1 MRLAALTCRSYFSL
15 LRGGVPPERWTQ
27 YAKQL
32 GYSAIA
38 ITDTNALYGV
48 AEFFKA
54 AQQSEIKPIFGS
66 EILTDYQRA
75 ILLIE
80 NEQGYMNLCRIIST
94 LNLNKDFC
102 LIKELEKDSDGLICI
117 CFDQQLTKQ
126 LKTILPNDRLFFGCR
141 NEKDAQWSKVNKIEP
156 IAADTYTIVDNDDVI
171 RSKIL
176 NRIRQMSVEGP
187 GPEDG
192 CGLTSLPPE
201 QDLRQK
207 LKRYPKAITNCEQIA
222 NRCDFEL
229 FTGNYYFPKADI
241 GNEKNS
247 DIRLSKL
254 CHSLLGPK
262 YNPISHQIIKRL
274 EHELNVIKGNKFSD
288 YFLVVHEIV
297 SFAKSKNIPVEIR
310 GSAAGSLV
318 AHVLGFT
325 QVCPVKTDLYFE
337 RFMNPGRKDCPDIDI
352 DLCWRGRDGVI
363 KFCYDHWGYDH
374 VAMISTMNTYRYR
387 GAIRDVGRY
396 LTLEPSQIDELVE
409 NRRSNN
415 DTAIYDL
422 AKKIVGV
429 PRHVGIHCGGII
441 ITPRPVAQLAPL
453 QYTNKGVIVTQYEKD
468 AAEAIGLIKIDLL
481 GNRALS
487 TINEAVKLAEGEKQ
501 SLDIGKIS
509 KTDPKTAKL
518 LTEGKT
524 MGVFQCESPGMSQLC
539 RGLQVKS
546 QKDVMI
552 ALSLIRPGPAS
563 GGMKK
568 EFIERYVNKKPFK
581 YLHPKLEK
589 MLKDTYGLL
598 LFQEDVMKIAV
609 EIAGYSLAE
618 ANQFRTDVSKKVS
631 SIKLQKQYNDF
642 VYIKANEAGID
653 RDTAETIWEQI
664 LKFAAYSYCKA
675 HATVYANI
683 AWQTAFLKA
692 HYPQEFYTS
701 LFNNHHGM
709 YPLRIY
715 VWDAIRSGVKILL
728 PHVNYSQLEWIKEG
742 KAIRAGLGIVHELS
756 IKTINAIIEQR
767 QRKTFSDIDDLRTRV
782 KFSKPELQNLIHLGA
797 CDGLGATRPMMLMQ
811 LKSNPVDA
819 GQMLLFDIYK
829 HTKEP
834 LLDYD
839 RLAKL
844 KAEIDMTGIPFSAHP
859 AVYLDTEHIL
869 AAELYKYTQREVTVA
884 GFVATART
892 ARTED
897 GRTMG
902 FATIED
908 SSGLAELSFFPDRI
922 NDYYK
927 ICSSPSAVWARGLV
941 NNHLSSISI
950 DCRNCGRMSV
960 PA

>member
-1 MRLAALTCRSYFSL
+1 MGRNCKT
-15 LRGGVPPERWTQ
+15 
-27 YAKQL
+27 L
-32 GYSAIA
+32 GYGAIA
-38 ITDTNALYGV
+38 LTDTNALYGIV
-48 AEFFKA
+48 EFYNA
-54 AQQSEIKPIFGS
+54 AQQAGIKPILGA
-66 EILTDYQRA
+66 EILTDNQRA

-80 NEQGYMNLCRIIST
+80 EEQGYRNLCRIISS
-94 LNLNKDFC
+94 LNLNKQFC
-102 LIKELEKDSDGLICI
+102 LIKELDKSSVGLICI
-117 CFDQQLTKQ
+117 CFQPELTKQ
-126 LKTILPNDRLFFGCR
+126 LKLILPKERLFFGCK
-141 NEKDAQWSKVNKIEP
+141 NEDDAQWAKDNKIES
-156 IAADTYTIVDNDDVI
+156 IAADAYTIIDNDDVI
-171 RSKIL
+171 RNKIL
-176 NRIRQMSVEGP
+176 NRIRKLSVEGS
-187 GPEDG
+187 GAEDH
-192 CGLTSLPPE
+192 CGLVSLPAE
-201 QDLRQK
+201 QLIREQFK
-207 LKRYPKAITNCEQIA
+207 KYPKAITNSEQIV
-222 NRCDFEL
+222 NRCNFAL
-229 FTGNYYFPKADI
+229 FTGKYYLPKVDI
-241 GNEKNS
+241 GTEKNS
-247 DIRLSKL
+247 DIRLAKL
-254 CHSLLGPK
+254 CHRLLPAK
-262 YNPISHQIIKRL
+262 YTPISHQIIKRL
-274 EHELNVIKGNKFSD
+274 ENELDVIKGNNFSD

-297 SFAKSKNIPVEIR
+297 SFAKSKDIPVEIR

-325 QVCPVKTDLYFE
+325 QVCPVENNLYFE
-337 RFMNPGRKDCPDIDI
+337 RFMNSGRKDCPDIDI
-352 DLCWRGRDGVI
+352 DLCWRGRDEVI
-363 KFCYDHWGYDH
+363 KFCYEHCGHDH

-396 LTLEPSQIDELVE
+396 LTLQPSQINELVE
-409 NRRSNN
+409 NRRSN
-415 DTAIYDL
+415 DASAIYDL

-441 ITPRPVAQLAPL
+441 ITSCPVRELAPL
-453 QYTNKGVIVTQYEKD
+453 QYTNKGVIVTQYGKD
-468 AAEAIGLIKIDLL
+468 GAQALGLIKIDLL

-487 TINEAVKLAEGEKQ
+487 TVNEAVNFAKEKHV
-501 SLDIGKIS
+501 LDINKIS
-509 KTDPKTAKL
+509 QTDRKTAKL
-518 LTEGKT
+518 LTEGRT

-568 EFIERYVNKKPFK
+568 EFIERYVNKKPFT

-609 EIAGYSLAE
+609 EVAGYTLSE

-631 SIKLQKQYNDF
+631 SVKLQKQYNDF

-653 RDTAETIWEQI
+653 RDTAETIWEQC

-683 AWQTAFLKA
+683 AWQTAYLKA

-715 VWDAIRSGVKILL
+715 VWDAIRSGVKILS
-728 PHVNYSQLEWIKEG
+728 PHVNYSALEWTKEG
-742 KAIRAGLGIVHELS
+742 KAIRAGLGIVRELS
-756 IKTINAIIEQR
+756 IKTINTIIEQR
-767 QRKTFSDIDDLRTRV
+767 KKRAFTDIDDLRTRV

-797 CDGLGATRPMMLMQ
+797 CDSLGATRPMMLMQ
-811 LKSNPVDA
+811 LKSNPA
-819 GQMLLFDIYK
+819 EKGQLLLFDLYK
-829 HTKEP
+829 HSKEP

-839 RLAKL
+839 RVAKL
-844 KAEIDMTGIPFSAHP
+844 KAEIDMTGIPFIAHP
-859 AVYLDTEHIL
+859 AVYLDTEHVL
-869 AAELYKYTQREVTVA
+869 STELYKYVQREVTVA

-908 SSGLAELSFFPDRI
+908 ASGLAEISFFPDRI
-922 NDYYK
+922 NDYYQ
-927 ICSSPSAVWARGLV
+927 ICSSPTGVWARGLV
-941 NNHLSSISI
+941 NNHLSSITV